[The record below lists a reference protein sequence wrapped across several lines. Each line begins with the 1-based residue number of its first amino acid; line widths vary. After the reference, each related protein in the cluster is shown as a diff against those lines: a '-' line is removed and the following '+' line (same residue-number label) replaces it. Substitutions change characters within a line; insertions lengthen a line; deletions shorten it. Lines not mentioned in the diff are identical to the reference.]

1 MPGRDVSVDKQ
12 LILFKGCSKHAML
25 IPTKQAGKGFQIYS
39 LRYQNYMISFMFSS
53 KAIKISSLKR
63 VPRFIDF
70 SSMVI

>member
-1 MPGRDVSVDKQ
+1 MPGRDGMYPS
-12 LILFKGCSKHAML
+12 INKHAML
-25 IPTKQAGKGFQIYS
+25 IPSKQAGKGFQIYS
-39 LRYQNYMISFMFSS
+39 LCYQNYMISFMFSS